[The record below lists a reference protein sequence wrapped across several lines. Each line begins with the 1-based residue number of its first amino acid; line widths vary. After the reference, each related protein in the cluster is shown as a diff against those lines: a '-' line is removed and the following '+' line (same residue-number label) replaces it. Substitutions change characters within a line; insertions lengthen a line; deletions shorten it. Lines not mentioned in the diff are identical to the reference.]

1 MSKLLEG
8 LNPSQLKAV
17 TTIDGIVQICAVAGS
32 GKCITGNSYIFTD
45 KGMVKIQDIPNHYEV
60 SMEGESQAT
69 VVSPD
74 PTKSSTSLAKTSH
87 WYNLGN
93 SETIR
98 VKTAYGYEIE
108 GTPEHPVVVL
118 EGDSLKFKELR
129 DVVTE
134 DLIAISMT
142 NDLWGCNPKV
152 STDLGYFIGLLIGDG
167 YLNQRGSIS
176 FAKIDGEFANNYVTL
191 FEKLFNKTPA
201 RNKKDNENS
210 VSWGVSSVPLWEYLK
225 DDIGLKMTTAE
236 YKEIPASIL
245 SAPKE
250 VIISCLQGIFDTDG
264 GVNESKRTF
273 EYSTF
278 SKELGTQ
285 IHLLLLNLGIAS
297 RIKVRTNKYGDHQY
311 IYIGGSNLRLFKDLV
326 GFKWALD
333 KQKKLEYSCEV
344 KPNDNVNLVPNQQ
357 LRLSRMREKMIGKPY
372 LKNRSKLVRP
382 NDLPLLTYADYEK
395 GRRSLTKNTINDIL
409 SIIDFQDEDTKIL
422 HYLANCVFLDPVTEV
437 SSSKNV
443 VYDFTVPET
452 HSFVS
457 NGFISHNTHVLTR
470 RVAYMIEQGIKP
482 SSILCTTF
490 TKKATEEMVARMGGL
505 ISKMKLNMIT
515 IGTTHSIGYK
525 ILSKEYQNMNHPMAS
540 AFKKDILINGKQKF
554 FIQDIKK
561 ALLLDRTI
569 PFSVKEEIRDIAPM
583 QLAKAMGLSNNA
595 GVDCYD
601 YKREH
606 TGKGPRMEAY
616 IEMFVKYEEAKK
628 QQRLIDADDLLVL
641 LVKLFK
647 EHPDVLAKYQRF
659 YKYLL
664 VDESQDN
671 NAMQWELVKMIG
683 KPENNILVVGDDDQA
698 MYSFRGAV
706 PGEFIH
712 LRDNWR
718 GVQQMNMEDNYR
730 SNPAILD
737 TANLLIRNNTE
748 RLVKQLKAHKVDPVK
763 CVNYSHYADE
773 TEEAINIVKETSLLI
788 EQEGITPKSVAVLYR
803 TNAQSK
809 ALEDQLIIAGL
820 PYVIHGGISFYER
833 KEVKDIIA
841 YMKLAV
847 DSDDDDAFK
856 RVINVPTR
864 FLGKAFL
871 DKVSAFNGSRYEALG
886 SGSIILKPYEK
897 NGSKEF
903 VGHIQELIRMS
914 AENTPTEMLEYIMS
928 DEGVG
933 YAKHITTEEGDTEDE
948 GNSRLENIETLR
960 YALSK
965 QENIKSFLDYITLM
979 TSAVKSSIDGVQLM
993 TIHKSKGLEYNT
1005 VFVAGSS
1012 DGILPHFQAQKAR
1025 DEGTKPLA
1033 VEEERRLMYVAVTR
1047 AETRCYISS
1056 IGSFNGR
1063 GTWASEFIGEMELA
1077 EKPKEAV

>member
-17 TTIDGIVQICAVAGS
+17 TTIEGTVQICAVAGS
-32 GKCITGNSYIFTD
+32 PCS
-45 KGMVKIQDIPNHYEV
+45 
-60 SMEGESQAT
+60 
-69 VVSPD
+69 
-74 PTKSSTSLAKTSH
+74 
-87 WYNLGN
+87 
-93 SETIR
+93 
-98 VKTAYGYEIE
+98 
-108 GTPEHPVVVL
+108 
-118 EGDSLKFKELR
+118 
-129 DVVTE
+129 
-134 DLIAISMT
+134 
-142 NDLWGCNPKV
+142 
-152 STDLGYFIGLLIGDG
+152 
-167 YLNQRGSIS
+167 
-176 FAKIDGEFANNYVTL
+176 
-191 FEKLFNKTPA
+191 
-201 RNKKDNENS
+201 
-210 VSWGVSSVPLWEYLK
+210 
-225 DDIGLKMTTAE
+225 
-236 YKEIPASIL
+236 
-245 SAPKE
+245 
-250 VIISCLQGIFDTDG
+250 
-264 GVNESKRTF
+264 
-273 EYSTF
+273 
-278 SKELGTQ
+278 
-285 IHLLLLNLGIAS
+285 
-297 RIKVRTNKYGDHQY
+297 
-311 IYIGGSNLRLFKDLV
+311 
-326 GFKWALD
+326 
-333 KQKKLEYSCEV
+333 
-344 KPNDNVNLVPNQQ
+344 
-357 LRLSRMREKMIGKPY
+357 
-372 LKNRSKLVRP
+372 
-382 NDLPLLTYADYEK
+382 
-395 GRRSLTKNTINDIL
+395 
-409 SIIDFQDEDTKIL
+409 
-422 HYLANCVFLDPVTEV
+422 
-437 SSSKNV
+437 
-443 VYDFTVPET
+443 
-452 HSFVS
+452 
-457 NGFISHNTHVLTR
+457 HVLTR

-490 TKKATEEMVARMGGL
+490 TKKATEEMISRMGNL
-505 ISKMKLNMIT
+505 ISKMSLNMLT

-525 ILSKEYQNMNHPMAS
+525 ILSKEYKNMNHPMAS
-540 AFKKDILINGKQKF
+540 AFKKEMLINGKQKI
-554 FIQDIKK
+554 FIQDVKK

-569 PFSVKEEIRDIAPM
+569 PFSVKEEIRDVAPM
-583 QLAKAMGLSNNA
+583 QFTKMMGLSKNA
-595 GVDCYD
+595 GIDCFE

-606 TGKGPRMEAY
+606 SGKGPRMEAY
-616 IEMFVKYEEAKK
+616 IEMYLKYEAAKI
-628 QQRLIDADDLLVL
+628 QQKLIDADDLLVL

-647 EHPDVLAKYQRF
+647 EHKDILTKYQRF

-671 NAMQWELVKMIG
+671 NTLQWELVKMLAY
-683 KPENNILVVGDDDQA
+683 PENNILVVGDDDQS

-712 LRDNWR
+712 LKEKMR

-737 TANLLIRNNTE
+737 TANLLIKNNTE

-763 CVNYSHYADE
+763 CVNYSHYTDE

-788 EQEGITPKSVAVLYR
+788 EQEGIAPKSVAVLYR

-841 YMKLAV
+841 YMKLAI

-871 DKVSAFNGSRYEALG
+871 DKVSAIQGYSRYETIIG
-886 SGSIILKPYEK
+886 DRVILKPYEK
-897 NGSKEF
+897 SGCVNFIKT
-903 VGHIQELIRMS
+903 MS
-914 AENTPTEMLEYIMS
+914 GLKQVMQDGTPTEVLEYIMS
-928 DEGVG
+928 EEGVG

-979 TSAVKSSIDGVQLM
+979 TSAVKSSVDGVQLM

-1025 DEGTKPLA
+1025 DEGIKPLA

-1063 GTWASEFIGEMELA
+1063 GTWASEFIGEMELVN
-1077 EKPKEAV
+1077 KPEEEAI